1 MYWHGKKENEID
13 ILLWESFWFFLR
25 YLISVDFSHIPSN
38 SSICEWYLKSIFI
51 PQPWPPSGNIY
62 MVAGHWYFSTSVIS
76 LLVSGF
82 AYHSFIIFWAFIV
95 VHVNI
100 SKVLS
105 TNNWCFLIMLIKYW
119 TLELDNNL
127 KVAKLHVFLCN
138 LKIYRGYNSDS
149 IS

>member
-1 MYWHGKKENEID
+1 MQSYWDRKGESD
-13 ILLWESFWFFLR
+13 IFAVNSSEPFGYYFIR
-25 YLISVDFSHIPSN
+25 VDFSHLPSN
-38 SSICEWYLKSIFI
+38 SSICEWYSKSIFI
-51 PQPWPPSGNIY
+51 PQPWPPLGNIY

-119 TLELDNNL
+119 ILELNKKFKSYTLFFVN
-127 KVAKLHVFLCN
+127 KRFCFN
-138 LKIYRGYNSDS
+138 
-149 IS
+149 